1 MCKYDD
7 VANLL
12 NPLRETKI
20 NSITIK
26 DAHTITEMQK
36 HGRYPVPEVLLA
48 LPDKYHLFIDSIIT
62 EAWAADEWAD
72 RLNYRQ
78 EVKAP
83 ENSYDSLEEIDF
95 ASEEEEPE
103 PEVIPEAPKKKKRKR
118 GEEEVKKVT
127 KVN

>member
-1 MCKYDD
+1 
-7 VANLL
+7 
-12 NPLRETKI
+12 
-20 NSITIK
+20 
-26 DAHTITEMQK
+26 MQK